1 MFIDDEQTE
10 AVAERI
16 VQVLRA
22 LELEVMLDIC
32 RRLKLAGEITRT
44 ADYQLWRLS
53 QISAFKGNYEKMI
66 KNVLNLTDKEL
77 KKLYEDVIAKGYARD
92 EAIYQAANVPFTP
105 FEENI
110 ALQQL
115 ISAVQEQT
123 HDAIANITQTTGF
136 IDLQRNTEVSL
147 TQYFQNVLDKT
158 HLEIST
164 GTMSYDQAISK
175 AVNDMVMSGMRS
187 DHNGDLWIK
196 YDNPGKKP
204 WRNRVDVATRRA
216 VMTGITQV
224 TGKISDQNAEK
235 LHTEWFEVSA
245 HSTARPTHMVWQGK
259 VYTKEQLYTVCGLGT
274 GPGLLGWNCYH
285 HYDAFLP
292 GVSVRKW
299 TDKQLADMRK
309 EASVKKEY
317 GGKKYTLYEAT
328 QRQRQLETRMRAVRQ
343 KVELLKEAGASKQMI
358 AATKAQQTAL
368 YKEYKAFSQHF
379 GLPEQINRVY
389 YRNYNQAPISRV
401 TSSESSPIGTLPPIN
416 PNLVADTPNIPN
428 AESNLKEWQPIEEKR
443 TWEHIPPKNIMFD
456 GKSYAV
462 DGKHVVYEPDTNE
475 LRVAKLL
482 YEKYGRN
489 VELIPKILYPTHTS
503 TPDYMI
509 NGVKYDLKTPEKYGG
524 ISRRIEKANGQAER
538 FFVDITKFDDMDKV
552 FKRVKLVFTSDT
564 MEWVKEVVLI
574 KGDKIIYSFIR
585 K

>member
-10 AVAERI
+10 AIAERI

-32 RRLKLAGEITRT
+32 RRLRLAGEITRT

-66 KNVLNLTDKEL
+66 KKVLNLTDKEL
-77 KKLYEDVIAKGYARD
+77 QKLYDDVIAKGYTRD
-92 EAIYQAANVPFTP
+92 QAIYDAANIPFTP
-105 FEENI
+105 FEDNLP
-110 ALQQL
+110 LQQL
-115 ISAVQEQT
+115 ITAVQAQT
-123 HDAIANITQTTGF
+123 HDAIENITQTTGF

-245 HSTARPTHMVWQGK
+245 HSTARPTHMIWQGK

-358 AATKAQQTAL
+358 SAAKAQQTAL

-389 YRNYNQAPISRV
+389 YRNYKTAPVTVQRVENAPGIGYKEPFTDIRDEYVSINPVPPGRV
-401 TSSESSPIGTLPPIN
+401 TKDEGYLNDETHQRDE
-416 PNLVADTPNIPN
+416 AT
-428 AESNLKEWQPIEEKR
+428 AEWFARTTGRDIHLLKEQGGEGV
-443 TWEHIPPKNIMFD
+443 H
-456 GKSYAV
+456 
-462 DGKHVVYEPDTNE
+462 
-475 LRVAKLL
+475 
-482 YEKYGRN
+482 
-489 VELIPKILYPTHTS
+489 
-503 TPDYMI
+503 TPDAEVNGKYWEFKDISSKSSI
-509 NGVKYDLKTPEKYGG
+509 NHQ
-524 ISRRIEKANGQAER
+524 IEKGMTKQIVTNPGGMILNIVPNKETGEVMTDIEAINNAKNKLKFYQKYCT
-538 FFVDITKFDDMDKV
+538 VDILIRNGN
-552 FKRVKLVFTSDT
+552 RVVAAFRMNK
-564 MEWVKEVVLI
+564 K
-574 KGDKIIYSFIR
+574 
-585 K
+585 

>member
-10 AVAERI
+10 AIAERI

-66 KNVLNLTDKEL
+66 KNVLNITDKEL
-77 KKLYEDVIAKGYARD
+77 NKLYEDVIAKGYARD
-92 EAIYQAANVPFTP
+92 EAIYDAANIPFTL
-105 FEENI
+105 FEDNI

-115 ISAVQEQT
+115 ITAVQEQT
-123 HDAIANITQTTGF
+123 HNEIANITRTTGF
-136 IDLQRNTEVSL
+136 IDMQTQTQVPL

-158 HLEIST
+158 HMEVAT
-164 GTMSYDQAISK
+164 GTMSYDQAIGK
-175 AVNDMVMSGMRS
+175 AVNDMAMSGMRS
-187 DHNGDLWIK
+187 DSNGDLWVK

-235 LHTEWFEVSA
+235 LKTEWYEVSA
-245 HSTARPTHMVWQGK
+245 HLTARPTHMVWQGK

-292 GVSVRKW
+292 GISVRKY
-299 TDKQLADMRK
+299 TDEQLTEMRRI
-309 EASVKKEY
+309 ASEKKEY

-343 KVELLKEAGASKQMI
+343 KVEMLKTAGASKQQI
-358 AATKAQQTAL
+358 SATKAQQTAL
-368 YKEYKAFSQHF
+368 YKEYRAFSKHF
-379 GLPEQINRVY
+379 NLPEQINRVY
-389 YRNYNQAPISRV
+389 YRNYNN
-401 TSSESSPIGTLPPIN
+401 PPITAN
-416 PNLVADTPNIPN
+416 QSVRMPPMRQQAV
-428 AESNLKEWQPIEEKR
+428 LK
-443 TWEHIPPKNIMFD
+443 
-456 GKSYAV
+456 
-462 DGKHVVYEPDTNE
+462 
-475 LRVAKLL
+475 
-482 YEKYGRN
+482 
-489 VELIPKILYPTHTS
+489 
-503 TPDYMI
+503 
-509 NGVKYDLKTPEKYGG
+509 LK
-524 ISRRIEKANGQAER
+524 
-538 FFVDITKFDDMDKV
+538 
-552 FKRVKLVFTSDT
+552 
-564 MEWVKEVVLI
+564 
-574 KGDKIIYSFIR
+574 
-585 K
+585 

>member
-77 KKLYEDVIAKGYARD
+77 KKLYENVIAKGYARD

-245 HSTARPTHMVWQGK
+245 HSTARPTHMIWQGK

-358 AATKAQQTAL
+358 SAAKAQQKAL

-389 YRNYNQAPISRV
+389 YRNYKTAPVTVQRV
-401 TSSESSPIGTLPPIN
+401 ENAPEIGYKEPFTDIRDEYVSIN
-416 PNLVADTPNIPN
+416 PVPPGKVTKDEGYLNDEVHKRDEATAEWFSKLTGKNIHLLKEQN
-428 AESNLKEWQPIEEKR
+428 AEGVHTPDAE
-443 TWEHIPPKNIMFD
+443 
-456 GKSYAV
+456 V
-462 DGKHVVYEPDTNE
+462 DGKYWEFKEITSKSSVFHHVTDAMTKQIISNP
-475 LRVAKLL
+475 
-482 YEKYGRN
+482 GG
-489 VELIPKILYPTHTS
+489 LIL
-503 TPDYMI
+503 
-509 NGVKYDLKTPEKYGG
+509 N
-524 ISRRIEKANGQAER
+524 ISRNKKTGNIMSDSEAIGYVQGKLKFYQKYCSVDVIIKNGDR
-538 FFVDITKFDDMDKV
+538 
-552 FKRVKLVFTSDT
+552 LVSIFR
-564 MEWVKEVVLI
+564 MNK
-574 KGDKIIYSFIR
+574 K
-585 K
+585 

>member
-245 HSTARPTHMVWQGK
+245 HSTARPTHMIWQGK

-358 AATKAQQTAL
+358 SAAKAQQTAL

-389 YRNYNQAPISRV
+389 YRNYKTAPVTVQRV
-401 TSSESSPIGTLPPIN
+401 ENAPRIGYKEPFTDIRDEYVSIN
-416 PNLVADTPNIPN
+416 PMPPGKVTKDEGYLNDVTHQKDEETANWFAKLTGKDVHL
-428 AESNLKEWQPIEEKR
+428 LKEQPGERVHTPDAEI
-443 TWEHIPPKNIMFD
+443 D
-456 GKSYAV
+456 GKYW
-462 DGKHVVYEPDTNE
+462 EF
-475 LRVAKLL
+475 
-482 YEKYGRN
+482 
-489 VELIPKILYPTHTS
+489 KI
-503 TPDYMI
+503 
-509 NGVKYDLKTPEKYGG
+509 
-524 ISRRIEKANGQAER
+524 ISSKSSVQHNIEKGMTQQIISHPGGLILNIVPNQKTGITMTDEEAIRYVQGKLKFYQKHCS
-538 FFVDITKFDDMDKV
+538 VD
-552 FKRVKLVFTSDT
+552 
-564 MEWVKEVVLI
+564 VLI
-574 KGDKIIYSFIR
+574 RNGDRFVTAFRMNK